1 MKFLLTVSLTV
12 LTFSASVGQEKTKQE
27 LFKPFTITIIKP
39 DTARI
44 ADSLKVYADTLEKRH
59 RSGYFSRIRNLERNF
74 NKMKEHGTE
83 EMKTRATLQINLMKS
98 RENEIY
104 KFKYYHTIAE
114 KTLFELGQLFNSNYS
129 DSNYPSRVPILEAEL
144 IDPADLVTRD
154 LEKLRRHFGSN
165 YTVTFEDIHTDRR
178 NGILTLKY
186 IVTLFSKKEDKVI
199 LKKEIEGN
207 APVDNYK
214 RLRDIFPPGNQ
225 HEFRINCENYL
236 DCVMISAVRFS
247 TEELFNA
254 ISERQKK

>member
-1 MKFLLTVSLTV
+1 MKFLLTFFATV
-12 LTFSASVGQEKTKQE
+12 LTFNCSLGQGKTEQE
-27 LFKPFTITIIKP
+27 LFKPFTIKIIKP

-59 RSGYFSRIRNLERNF
+59 RDGHFSIIRNMERNF
-74 NKMKEHGTE
+74 NKMKEHMDDE
-83 EMKTRATLQINLMKS
+83 AKNHATLQIQQMKS

-114 KTLFELGQLFNSNYS
+114 KTLFELGKLFNANYWE
-129 DSNYPSRVPILEAEL
+129 SRVTILEGNL
-144 IDPADLVTRD
+144 IDPVDLVTHD
-154 LEKLRRHFGSN
+154 LQILREHFKDD

-178 NGILTLKY
+178 NEILILKY
-186 IVTLFSKKEDKVI
+186 VVTLFSKKEHKVI
-199 LKKEIEGN
+199 LRKEIEGN

-214 RLRDIFPPGNQ
+214 LLSDIFPPGNQ
-225 HEFRINCENYL
+225 HESGIHCENYL
-236 DCVMISAVRFS
+236 DCVIKSAVRFS